1 MNKSMKRILL
11 FLTII
16 ILIMWYPF
24 LNNAIKMVNHNIGDV
39 IDSHN
44 EIPVYFNGSTDTSL
58 GRNKSKDGYNYGLKY
73 QCVEFVKRYYYDYL
87 NHKMPNTF
95 GHAKDF
101 FDSELKDGEINQER
115 NLIQYQNGSQSKPK
129 VDDIIVFDATVFNP
143 FGHVAIV
150 SHVLED
156 EIVLVQQNAG
166 RFSNPRTIIPLI
178 KEEQVWKLDNNRILG
193 WLRIKSENGNNKAS
207 HRFFNGSRY

>member
-1 MNKSMKRILL
+1 MKK
-11 FLTII
+11 TIQKTLI
-16 ILIMWYPF
+16 FSVLMILILSIPCIK
-24 LNNAIKMVNHNIGDV
+24 NAFTNANHNVGDV

-44 EIPVYFNGSTDTSL
+44 KIPVYYNGSTDTNL
-58 GRNKSKDGYNYGLKY
+58 GLNKNKNGYNYGLKY
-73 QCVEFVKRYYYDYL
+73 QCVEFVKRYYYDHL

-101 FDSELKDGEINQER
+101 FDDEIKDGEINQER
-115 NLIQYQNGSQSKPK
+115 NLFQYQNGSQSKPA
-129 VDDIIVFDATVFNP
+129 VDDIVVYDASYFNP

-178 KEEQVWKLDNNRILG
+178 KEEQVWKLDNNPILG
-193 WLRIKSENGNNKAS
+193 WLRKQK
-207 HRFFNGSRY
+207 